1 MNSMFQGATSFDKDI
16 RTWVT
21 KGGILSSGV
30 TFVDMFN
37 NATAMTVIFGT
48 SGTNPDPFYGNTPQ
62 VQFFNSPRLD
72 FTFVIPSTETGDE
85 DFRIPLTGSYSGTGT
100 ATFSVLTPASA
111 VPTVTSI
118 TSNNPETTYKNT
130 TGSDA
135 TVVISIAVT
144 GSHYFTAL
152 GSINQWKG
160 KEFLTEVSTTNT
172 SNWGLGTNGGNPA
185 LTSLSYGFYQAS
197 TLTTVPTQIPSTV
210 TDLSYT
216 FRSALLFN
224 QNINSWTTTN
234 VTDMTGLFMTALDFN
249 QPLNTWNVSS
259 VTSLRFMFRDARS
272 FDQSIDAW
280 DVLSVVNI
288 SQMFK
293 SSSGSHV

>member
-1 MNSMFQGATSFDKDI
+1 MLLILLQCGMFNGATSFNQPLNNWNVSSITDMSSMFNGATSFNQDIISSWATNLSNVTTMNSMFQGATSFDKDI

-130 TGSDA
+130 TGC
-135 TVVISIAVT
+135 
-144 GSHYFTAL
+144 YL
-152 GSINQWKG
+152 
-160 KEFLTEVSTTNT
+160 
-172 SNWGLGTNGGNPA
+172 
-185 LTSLSYGFYQAS
+185 
-197 TLTTVPTQIPSTV
+197 
-210 TDLSYT
+210 
-216 FRSALLFN
+216 LLFK
-224 QNINSWTTTN
+224 
-234 VTDMTGLFMTALDFN
+234 
-249 QPLNTWNVSS
+249 
-259 VTSLRFMFRDARS
+259 SL
-272 FDQSIDAW
+272 
-280 DVLSVVNI
+280 
-288 SQMFK
+288 
-293 SSSGSHV
+293 